1 MESEDLENNKF
12 RINAREIAQ
21 NRSYPNKDLSK
32 DELIE
37 ELRIHQIEL
46 ELQNEELRE
55 SQMKLT
61 DSQNKYFD
69 LYNFSP
75 VGIFNLDKNG
85 IILDVNLSGATLL
98 CAERLKLHN
107 QAFIIFID
115 PDYRKKFHLHCL
127 KVKESNQKQ
136 TVELKL
142 LNKNNDST
150 YVHLE
155 TVSITD
161 KTGELQQFR
170 ITANDIT
177 NNKKATKDI
186 ELASKYNRSLIE
198 ASLDPLVTIGSDGK
212 ITDVNHSTENVTGYT
227 RDELI
232 GTYFLDYFTEP
243 KKAREGYLKVFK
255 EGFVQDYLLKIKNKN
270 GHTTPVLYNSS
281 VYKDESGE
289 VIGVFAAARDITEI
303 KKAAEE
309 NKKLANVVE
318 FSDDAIITKTLDSC
332 ILSWNKGAEQIY
344 GYSKEEVIGKSI
356 SILAPPELKKEI
368 SELILK
374 IKLEE
379 NVHHYETLRLKKDGT
394 PMDVSIT
401 LSPIFDDSG
410 KLVAIS
416 NISRDITER
425 KVAEREL
432 NEYRNSLEEKVE
444 KRTKELA
451 RSNAELEHF
460 AYIAAHDLRE
470 PLRMITSFLQLLEKR
485 YKDQLDQDANEFI
498 DYAVDGAKR
507 LNDMIN
513 DLLKYSK
520 VTSNDPKCA
529 LVNLEKVL
537 EDALINLI
545 IPTEENNAVIT
556 YDSLPKVHGDEKL
569 LILLLQNL
577 VGNGIKYNDKKTPK
591 IHISSIKKD
600 NQYIIS
606 VKDNGIGIKPEY
618 LERIFTIFQRLHGK
632 EEYDGTG
639 IGLSIAQKI
648 VHQHHGEIWVESEPG
663 KGSTFYFN
671 SKIN

>member
-12 RINAREIAQ
+12 RIKAREIAQ

-255 EGFVQDYLLKIKNKN
+255 EGFVQDYPLKIKNKN

-318 FSDDAIITKTLDSC
+318 FSDDAIITKTLDNC
-332 ILSWNKGAEQIY
+332 ILSWNKGAEEIY

-513 DLLKYSK
+513 DFLKYSK

-529 LVNLEKVL
+529 PVNLEKVL

-577 VGNGIKYNDKKTPK
+577 IGNGIKYNDKKTPK
-591 IHISSIKKD
+591 IHISALKEN
-600 NQYIIS
+600 NQYR
-606 VKDNGIGIKPEY
+606 VLDFLCFGKLLEVCFGGI
-618 LERIFTIFQRLHGK
+618 
-632 EEYDGTG
+632 
-639 IGLSIAQKI
+639 A
-648 VHQHHGEIWVESEPG
+648 
-663 KGSTFYFN
+663 
-671 SKIN
+671 